1 MAAEGRDTLQAQL
14 DLAPD
19 QYAARAQYDPLYAN
33 LNVNTLRQTLLGD
46 GKDSAGL
53 LKLYQDI
60 EPQLTDFT
68 ARATS
73 GQRERDVAD
82 VEALGGRA
90 TAALRGAD
98 PTAAALEDL
107 LAQQAMSGLQ
117 SGTSLDP
124 ALRDQVQQ
132 EVRSAQAARGFGFSG
147 ADADVEGLFLGREAN
162 AMRQQRQG
170 FATDVAAR
178 RRATTGDPF
187 MAILGRPSSSLGMAG
202 SLVGQAGSAASGA
215 PSFDPFSAY
224 GADVANT
231 NFNAKAA
238 AKIAQANND
247 AAITGA
253 AIGAAGSAAS
263 AM

>member
-1 MAAEGRDTLQAQL
+1 MADEGRDTLRAQI

-19 QYAARAQYDPLYAN
+19 VYAANAKYQPLYSD
-33 LNVNTLRQTLLGD
+33 LNIATLRRALLGNGTD
-46 GKDSAGL
+46 PGL
-53 LKLYQDI
+53 LQTYQDV
-60 EPQLTDFT
+60 EPQLTEFS
-68 ARATS
+68 AKAAS

-82 VEALGGRA
+82 VERLGGRA

-98 PTAAALEDL
+98 PTAAALEDA
-107 LAQQAMSGLQ
+107 LAKQAMDQLASGA
-117 SGTSLDP
+117 SLDP
-124 ALRDQVQQ
+124 QMRDQVAQ

-187 MAILGRPSSSLGMAG
+187 MAILGRPSSVPGMAG
-202 SLVGQAGSAASGA
+202 SVMGQAAETTAGS
-215 PSFDPFSAY
+215 PTFDPFSAY
-224 GADVANT
+224 GADLANT

-238 AKIAQANND
+238 AKIAKANND
-247 AAITGA
+247 AAITSA
-253 AIGAAGSAAS
+253 AISSSGSVMS
-263 AM
+263 SL

>member
-1 MAAEGRDTLQAQL
+1 MAQEGRETLQAQI

-19 QYAARAQYDPLYAN
+19 QYAARQQFDPLYAD
-33 LNVNTLRQTLLGD
+33 LNVQTLRRALLGTD
-46 GKDSAGL
+46 QSPGL
-53 LKLYQDI
+53 IATYQQI
-60 EPQLTDFT
+60 EPELTKM
-68 ARATS
+68 AAAAQS

-82 VEALGGRA
+82 VERLGGRA

-98 PTAAALEDL
+98 PTATALEDA
-107 LAQQAMSGLQ
+107 LAKQAMEGLSSGA
-117 SGTSLDP
+117 SLDP
-124 ALRDQVQQ
+124 QLRDQVAQ

-147 ADADVEGLFLGREAN
+147 SDADVEGLFLGREAN

-187 MAILGRPSSSLGMAG
+187 MAILGRPSSALSQAG
-202 SLVGQAGSAASGA
+202 SIVGQAGGAASGA
-215 PSFDPFSAY
+215 PSFDPFTSY
-224 GADVANT
+224 GADLYNT

-247 AAITGA
+247 TAITA
-253 AIGAAGSAAS
+253 AGISAAGSAAS
-263 AM
+263 AL